1 MKKAMILLFV
11 VSFTAVSISAFAAA
25 TALSSG
31 SVTGTAGAE
40 VQASDGQTISN
51 LSSNVVLG
59 ATYNTAT
66 YALNTYHT
74 SGTKAYGTAYDSTS
88 IYFDEIGVGATLS
101 APSADDSTA
110 FTTDYTEM

>member
-1 MKKAMILLFV
+1 MIFLFV
-11 VSFTAVSISAFAAA
+11 VSFTAVSISPFAAA
-25 TALSSG
+25 TALTSGSTSSG
-31 SVTGTAGAE
+31 TPGAE
-40 VQASDGQTISN
+40 IQATDGQTISN

-110 FTTDYTEM
+110 FASGYTEM